1 MAEGKVIIADQ
12 TLQQSGGTVST
23 VEFVDIDPSGYSAL
37 ELIVN
42 TRTNDNS
49 VSYIYGKLKITL
61 GTASGYLA
69 STGTY
74 SWFNL
79 FWRGN
84 DSNPSADNAGTNN
97 QSNLTGYMESV
108 AIPTKYGLPSDEID
122 NRGCYASVLFT
133 GVQAGKYTACMGKS
147 GFTRG
152 RTHGDQSGFSTS
164 IGTVMNNNDA
174 TTKIK
179 LQTHHGSPFDPNQG
193 LSSFMLVGWTNS

>member
-12 TLQQSGGTVST
+12 TFQQSGGNFNTI
-23 VEFVDIDPSGYSAL
+23 EFVDIDPSGYSAL
-37 ELIVN
+37 ELIAN
-42 TRTNDNS
+42 TRTPDNS
-49 VSYIYGKLKITL
+49 SSYIYMKLKITL
-61 GTASGYLA
+61 GTASGYLT

-84 DSNPSADNAGTNN
+84 DSNPSASNAGTNN
-97 QSNLTGYMESV
+97 QSNLTGHMESV
-108 AIPTKYGLPSDEID
+108 AIPTQYNLPSNEVD

-133 GVQAGKYTACMGKS
+133 GVQNGKYTACMGKS

-152 RTHGDQSGFSTS
+152 RTHGDQTGLSTS

-179 LQTHHGSPFDPNQG
+179 IQTHANSSFSPNQG